1 MHIET
6 FDKDIKPKFSIYFQQ
21 TAFFY
26 NRCGPYMQKSHN
38 CRKKFFWPPGTYRLG
53 WVDWMS
59 LLDEFYYSLKT
70 ITTCVNIPN
79 RAWFICMHLKI
90 IGVGFVFYVFVGMF
104 LFPISLF
111 CILNIYWNSSKFWD
125 LIWDFRLQTLLP
137 KTIISLCFLKEQ
149 LWFRVKFY
157 DLFHVFSSFTLFS
170 RMYST
175 GSK

>member
-6 FDKDIKPKFSIYFQQ
+6 FDKDIKPQFSIYFQQ

-26 NRCGPYMQKSHN
+26 NRRGPYMQKSHN

-79 RAWFICMHLKI
+79 RAWLIRRHLI
-90 IGVGFVFYVFVGMF
+90 VIGVGFVFYVFVCMF

-170 RMYST
+170 KMYST

>member
-1 MHIET
+1 MKLLIKILNHNFQFIYNKQHSSTIDVDHICKRVIT
-6 FDKDIKPKFSIYFQQ
+6 VV
-21 TAFFY
+21 
-26 NRCGPYMQKSHN
+26 KS
-38 CRKKFFWPPGTYRLG
+38 FFWPPGTYRLG

-90 IGVGFVFYVFVGMF
+90 IGVGFVFYVFVCMF